1 MWTFLIKN
9 EAGEKNLEKSEAFR
23 LKLKKKSSDW
33 GNHAHERSQPK
44 QLMFVNAS
52 TNYSVFGTVNLLSC
66 TAGIKPFFL
75 LFFAISVIGRNK
87 RHDREE
93 RTQQF
98 LSLSVTDDLK
108 KYEKKYFSRVR
119 CWLQEPCS
127 FAYRICFLCNSSCS
141 LSYRNLHIFPN

>member
-9 EAGEKNLEKSEAFR
+9 ETGEKKLEKSE
-23 LKLKKKSSDW
+23 S
-33 GNHAHERSQPK
+33 
-44 QLMFVNAS
+44 
-52 TNYSVFGTVNLLSC
+52 
-66 TAGIKPFFL
+66 FFL
-75 LFFAISVIGRNK
+75 LFFEISVIGRNK

-119 CWLQEPCS
+119 C
-127 FAYRICFLCNSSCS
+127 
-141 LSYRNLHIFPN
+141 